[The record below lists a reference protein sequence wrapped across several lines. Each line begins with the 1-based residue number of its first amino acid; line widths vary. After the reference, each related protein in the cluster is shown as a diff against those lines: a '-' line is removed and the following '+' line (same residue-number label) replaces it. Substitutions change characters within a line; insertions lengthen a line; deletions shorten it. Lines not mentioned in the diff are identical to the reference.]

1 MTDNALPT
9 TRHAAQIT
17 GQAARI
23 SGVLAFTL
31 IPFLGGNHL
40 SLYFVS
46 IDRFWIET
54 SFLLLLVVA
63 LFAHYLA
70 GRKAN
75 QQCLRFF
82 LLILP
87 LTAVCA
93 VSLTYTWNSFST
105 LNELNLLVWSG
116 GAVLLYL
123 ITDRRDWLQKALV
136 VGSLLLV
143 LSAVIQLK
151 LFLPEMARA
160 FTDGKYAMTVRD
172 QVAPFGAF
180 LNQNMLGGY
189 FLYTLPLAFYF
200 AMKEKKWIYLL
211 AASVL
216 ILGILLS
223 LSRLAMIIGFAGVCV
238 ASTLAAG
245 KFDSKWFWKPACALG
260 CAILLFGV
268 LVHGERREAGSTMR
282 SLLGAKVES
291 APVEITTLDKRT
303 EIWGIGLKAFL
314 SKPVFGHGAG
324 TFEYAY
330 RQFYDG
336 GLYTKYAHSTIVKT
350 GVELGTLGLLC
361 LLVYLVAIGKGIR
374 HLFKDVGAKFLAFSA
389 LAGLLFGL
397 LDFAFDM
404 PAHVITFFVVSSVF
418 LVPKN
423 SLKPTPAARPLL
435 LSVILLLLFS
445 FVFTARAD
453 LSRKL
458 IEDGILYEETGL
470 YTDAYVSYRDAIQS
484 MPLNNDGYGRVIA
497 ILMKSYNN
505 EKDPYTKK
513 RFLSAIEFY
522 LKDVKQRAHGDAE
535 LYLVQGI
542 GDALR
547 GKGPDACQHMMTAVS
562 LYPASA
568 YYVFEAASCYARLG
582 DLDEALTVAGRIKP
596 YVARSKASG
605 NPQGLF
611 VYRIRDL
618 EADIEYRRGNLEKAL
633 TMGRKNLASG
643 RSEEYTICHSKARE
657 FLSKETLIRY
667 LTQKVQLYEDAVKS
681 DRQRDKHGHDV

>member
-1 MTDNALPT
+1 LYLHRVA
-9 TRHAAQIT
+9 
-17 GQAARI
+17 GF
-23 SGVLAFTL
+23 LAFLL

-40 SLYFVS
+40 SLYFVT

-54 SFLLLLVVA
+54 SFLLFLIVA
-63 LFAHYLA
+63 LLAHYLA
-70 GRKAN
+70 GRKPN
-75 QQCLRFF
+75 QQYLRFF

-93 VSLTYTWNSFST
+93 GSLLYTWNSFST
-105 LNELNLLVWSG
+105 LNELNVLVWSF

-151 LFLPEMARA
+151 VLLPELARA
-160 FTDGKYAMTVRD
+160 FTDGKDAITVRD

-200 AMKEKKWIYLL
+200 AVVEKKWIYVL

-223 LSRLAMIIGFAGVCV
+223 LSRLAMIIGFAGICIASALV
-238 ASTLAAG
+238 AR
-245 KFDSKWFWKPACALG
+245 KFDSKWLWKPACAVG
-260 CAILLFGV
+260 CAILLFVV
-268 LVHGERREAGSTMR
+268 LLHGERRETGSTMR
-282 SLLGAKVES
+282 SLLGAKIERG
-291 APVEITTLDKRT
+291 PTEITTLDRRT
-303 EIWGIGLKAFL
+303 EVWGNGLKAFL
-314 SKPVFGHGAG
+314 AKPVFGHGAG

-330 RQFYDG
+330 RKFYDG

-350 GVELGTLGLLC
+350 GVELGALGLLC
-361 LLVYLVAIGKGIR
+361 FLVYLVAFGKGIP
-374 HLFKDVGAKFLAFSA
+374 HLFKDVGGKFLTLSA

-418 LVPKN
+418 LVPRN
-423 SLKPTPAARPLL
+423 NPKPTPAARPLL
-435 LSVILLLLFS
+435 LSVIVLLLFS
-445 FVFTARAD
+445 FGFTARAD
-453 LSRKL
+453 LSRKS
-458 IEDGILYEETGL
+458 IEDGILYEEAGL

-484 MPLNNDGYGRVIA
+484 MPLNNDGYTRVIA
-497 ILMKSYNN
+497 ILMKSYSN
-505 EKDPYTKK
+505 EKNPQTKNK
-513 RFLSAIEFY
+513 VLMALESY
-522 LKDVKQRAHGDAE
+522 LRDLKQRTHGDAE

-542 GDALR
+542 GYGLR
-547 GKGPDACQHMMTAVS
+547 GKGPDACQYMMTAIS

-582 DLDEALTVAGRIKP
+582 DFEEALTVAGRIKP
-596 YVARSKASG
+596 YVASFKASG

-611 VYRIRDL
+611 VYKIRDL
-618 EADIEYRRGNLEKAL
+618 EADIEYRRGNLEKAITL
-633 TMGRKNLASG
+633 GRKNLASG
-643 RSEEYTICHSKARE
+643 RSEEYTICNSKARE
-657 FLSKETLIRY
+657 FLSKEALIRY
-667 LTQKVQLYEDAVKS
+667 LMQKVQLYEDAVKG
-681 DRQRDKHGHDV
+681 DRPRNEHAHGV

>member
-1 MTDNALPT
+1 MP
-9 TRHAAQIT
+9 
-17 GQAARI
+17 GF
-23 SGVLAFTL
+23 LAFLL

-40 SLYFVS
+40 SLYFVT

-54 SFLLLLVVA
+54 SFLLLLIVA

-70 GRKAN
+70 GRKPN

-82 LLILP
+82 LFIFP

-93 VSLTYTWNSFST
+93 GSLLYTWNSFTT
-105 LNELNLLVWSG
+105 LNELNVLVWSF

-123 ITDRRDWLQKALV
+123 ITDRRDGLQKALV

-151 LFLPEMARA
+151 VLLPELART
-160 FTDGKYAMTVRD
+160 FTVGKDAMTVRD

-200 AMKEKKWIYLL
+200 AMKEKKWMYVL

-223 LSRLAMIIGFAGVCV
+223 ASRLAMIIGFAGICIASALV
-238 ASTLAAG
+238 AR
-245 KFDSKWFWKPACALG
+245 KFDSKWLWKPACAVG

-268 LVHGERREAGSTMR
+268 LLHGEQREAGSTMR
-282 SLLGAKVES
+282 SLLEAKVERG
-291 APVEITTLDKRT
+291 PTEITTLDKRT
-303 EIWGIGLKAFL
+303 EVWGNGLKAFL

-330 RQFYDG
+330 RKFYDG

-350 GVELGTLGLLC
+350 GVELGALGLLC
-361 LLVYLVAIGKGIR
+361 FLVYLVAFGKGIQR
-374 HLFKDVGAKFLAFSA
+374 LFKDVGNKFLALSA
-389 LAGLLFGL
+389 LAGFLFGL

-404 PAHVITFFVVSSVF
+404 PAHVITFFVMSSVF

-423 SLKPTPAARPLL
+423 NLKPTPAARPLL
-435 LSVILLLLFS
+435 LSFIVLLLFS
-445 FVFTARAD
+445 FGFTARAE
-453 LSRKL
+453 LSRRS
-458 IEDGILYEETGL
+458 IEDGILYEEAGL

-484 MPLNNDGYGRVIA
+484 MPFNNDGYTRVITV
-497 ILMKSYNN
+497 LMKSYSN
-505 EKDPYTKK
+505 EKDPQTKK
-513 RFLSAIEFY
+513 KVLTALESY
-522 LKDVKQRAHGDAE
+522 LREVKQKTDRDAE

-542 GDALR
+542 GYALR
-547 GKGPDACQHMMTAVS
+547 GNGPDACQYMMRAIS
-562 LYPASA
+562 LYPGSA

-582 DLDEALTVAGRIKP
+582 DVDEALAVTGRIKP
-596 YVARSKASG
+596 YLASFKASG

-618 EADIEYRRGNLEKAL
+618 EADIEYRRGNLETAL
-633 TMGRKNLASG
+633 TLGKKNLASG
-643 RSEEYTICHSKARE
+643 SSEEFTICSSKARE
-657 FLSKETLIRY
+657 FLSKEALIRY
-667 LTQKVQLYEDAVKS
+667 LTQKVQLYEDAAKGI
-681 DRQRDKHGHDV
+681 RPRDEHAHGG